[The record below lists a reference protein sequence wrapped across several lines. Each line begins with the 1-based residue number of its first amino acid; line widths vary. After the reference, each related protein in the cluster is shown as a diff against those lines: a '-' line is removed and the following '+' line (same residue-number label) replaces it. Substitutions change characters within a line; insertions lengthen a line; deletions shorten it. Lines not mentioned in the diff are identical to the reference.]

1 MLRRQYDTSVPKY
14 GVNIMA
20 PVPTSGMLIG
30 AFAAAVGVGI
40 ETIRY
45 YERRG
50 LLQTSVAERGRG
62 RRYDASAVSRLT
74 FIKAAQDLGFSLD
87 EVSALLRLND
97 GRHCRETQLLAE
109 SKLRAV
115 RAKREAL
122 RRIDDVLSLLI
133 EQCGTTRATDQCPLI
148 AALTAE

>member
-1 MLRRQYDTSVPKY
+1 
-14 GVNIMA
+14 MA
-20 PVPTSGMLIG
+20 HVPTSGMLIG

-40 ETIRY
+40 ETVRY

-50 LLQTSVAERGRG
+50 LLPTSVAERGRG

-87 EVSALLRLND
+87 EVGALLRLND
-97 GRHCRETQLLAE
+97 GRHCGETRQLAE

-115 RAKREAL
+115 RQKREAL
-122 RRIDDVLSLLI
+122 LKIDHALSMLI
-133 EQCGTTRATDQCPLI
+133 EQCGTTRATDHCPLI
-148 AALTAE
+148 AALSAT

>member
-1 MLRRQYDTSVPKY
+1 
-14 GVNIMA
+14 MA
-20 PVPTSGMLIG
+20 PVPSSGMLIG

-40 ETIRY
+40 EMVRY

-97 GRHCRETQLLAE
+97 GRHCRETQRLAE

-115 RAKREAL
+115 RAKRDAL
-122 RRIDDVLSLLI
+122 RRIDDALSLLI
-133 EQCGTTRATDQCPLI
+133 ERCGTTRATDHCPLI
-148 AALTAE
+148 AALAAE

>member
-1 MLRRQYDTSVPKY
+1 
-14 GVNIMA
+14 MA
-20 PVPTSGMLIG
+20 PVPASGMLIG

-40 ETIRY
+40 ETVRY

-50 LLQTSVAERGRG
+50 LLPTSVAERGRG

-87 EVSALLRLND
+87 EVGALLLLND
-97 GRHCRETQLLAE
+97 GHHCRETQFLAE

-122 RRIDDVLSLLI
+122 RRIDDALLLLI
-133 EQCGTTRATDQCPLI
+133 EQCGTTRATDHCPLI